1 MSKDQFKGV
10 ERATDG
16 RLIAAAFDIAL
27 CDTCDSGH
35 FNLSDGQDQVFA
47 TAAIP
52 PEHFREMAA
61 WFTDAAV
68 RFEAKTGRKLD

>member
-1 MSKDQFKGV
+1 MSNDPFKDV

-16 RLIAAAFDIAL
+16 RLIASAFDITL

-35 FNLSDGQDQVFA
+35 FNLSDEQDRVFA

-52 PEHFREMAA
+52 PEHFRNMAA